1 MERDANRVTARAEW
15 RRGWPLVLGALVG
28 IGTGPGLFQ
37 NLSSL
42 FTPGMMAEFGWTRGQ
57 IATAAG
63 VGLIGAVASPFL
75 GRIADRLGIR
85 PVILLCMTLLG
96 VAYCGFAM
104 MQGEI
109 WQYQLLVLLLALA
122 VPGTSSIV
130 YGKPLAACFHAHRGL
145 ALGVATSGLSVTTVL
160 LPPVAAWV
168 IAGWGWRG
176 GFVALAI
183 LTTLVAM
190 PLALTAVRGAAA
202 AGPTR
207 PDADAPEAPVPVD
220 GPTAAEVRRDARFW
234 RLGASAFFINLAT
247 AGLVT
252 QLVPFGLERG
262 LTAAQAALLLAA
274 FGGAQVVARL
284 VIGALIDHWSP
295 QLIAAT
301 VALLSALAFALLE
314 IRAPGFALLMGFVFF
329 AGMMN
334 GAENDLLPF
343 FTARLFGLR
352 AFGEVYGWLVLM
364 ALGGTAT
371 GIVGFGRL
379 YDATGS
385 YDVAL
390 GIASGA
396 LTLTAIL
403 YLSLRERPLLHAQ
416 AAATA

>member
-1 MERDANRVTARAEW
+1 MERDANRVAARAEW
-15 RRGWPLVLGALVG
+15 RRGWPLVLGALIG
-28 IGTGPGLFQ
+28 IGAGPGLFQ

-63 VGLIGAVASPFL
+63 IGLIGAVASPLL
-75 GRIADRLGIR
+75 GRAADRLGIR

-96 VAYCGFAM
+96 VAYGGFAM

-109 WQYQLLVLLLALA
+109 WQYQLLVLLLALS
-122 VPGTSSIV
+122 VPGTSAIV
-130 YGKPLAACFHAHRGL
+130 YGKPLAACFRAHRGL

-160 LPPVAAWV
+160 LPPAVAWV

-183 LTTLVAM
+183 VTTLVAM
-190 PLALTAVRGAAA
+190 PLALLAVRGAA

-207 PDADAPEAPVPVD
+207 PDADAPAAQVPVD
-220 GPTAAEVRRDARFW
+220 GPTAAETRRDARFW
-234 RLGASAFFINLAT
+234 RLGASAFCINLAT

-274 FGGAQVVARL
+274 FGGAQVVARI
-284 VIGALIDHWSP
+284 VIGALIDRWTP
-295 QLIAAT
+295 QLIAAA
-301 VALLSALAFALLE
+301 VALVSALAFALLE
-314 IRAPGFALLMGFVFF
+314 VPAPGFALLMVLVFF

-352 AFGEVYGWLVLM
+352 AYGEIYGWLVLM

-403 YLSLRERPLLHAQ
+403 YLSLRERALPHAQ